1 LREQKA
7 PPKKEAMLCLDD
19 ATDEEGGISKG
30 KSDGNKKANK
40 KIKLEAKATNL
51 ACKIDEFVKL

>member
-1 LREQKA
+1 MDT
-7 PPKKEAMLCLDD
+7 PPKKGAMLCLDD
-19 ATDEEGGISKG
+19 ASDEEGGLGKG
-30 KSDGNKKANK
+30 KPDGNKKANK